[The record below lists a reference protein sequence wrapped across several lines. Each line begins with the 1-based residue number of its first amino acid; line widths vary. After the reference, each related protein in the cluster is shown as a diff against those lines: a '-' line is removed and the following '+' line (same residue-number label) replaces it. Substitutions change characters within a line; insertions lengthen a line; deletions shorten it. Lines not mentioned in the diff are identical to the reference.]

1 MAEIEIKTHLLQ
13 MGCRGLRYISSI
25 VYSWRTPQHI
35 YCANVD
41 VFRSLSTSVNRLSDS
56 TMGVC
61 ATSQVNLFEH
71 TMIDEN
77 LFGNGQ
83 K

>member
-1 MAEIEIKTHLLQ
+1 MAGIEIKTHLLH

-25 VYSWRTPQHI
+25 VYSCRTPQHI
-35 YCANVD
+35 YCKNVH
-41 VFRSLSTSVNRLSDS
+41 VCKSLSTTVNRLSDS